1 MSVSEVVQPEGH
13 GAGAAPSP
21 WVTRWAH
28 LAPQGSNVLDLACG
42 AGRHVRYFAAL
53 GHPVLGVD
61 RDEIALASLAR
72 LPELHGR
79 AQFLAADIE
88 NEPWPLAGQQFGL
101 VVVTNYLWRPLLPAI
116 VAAVAPGGVLLYET
130 FAIGHERVG
139 RPSRPDFLLQPGELL
154 SACATLRV
162 IGYEDGTV
170 DQPLRVIQRIAAVR
184 QPEPSSGTLGWPLV
198 KEASAAG

>member
-1 MSVSEVVQPEGH
+1 MSLVHVVQAEGH

-28 LAPQGSNVLDLACG
+28 LAPPGCHVLDLACG
-42 AGRHVRYFAAL
+42 AGRHLRYFAAL

-72 LPELHGR
+72 LPELQGR
-79 AQFLAADIE
+79 AQFLSADIE
-88 NEPWPLAGQQFGL
+88 SEAWPLAGQQFGL

-130 FAIGHERVG
+130 FAMGHERVG
-139 RPSRPDFLLQPGELL
+139 RPARPDFLLQPGELL

-184 QPEPSSGTLGWPLV
+184 QPEPSSGTLGWPLA

>member
-1 MSVSEVVQPEGH
+1 MSLSDVVQPAGH

-21 WVTRWAH
+21 WVMRWAH

-42 AGRHVRYFAAL
+42 AGRHVRHFAAL
-53 GHPVLGVD
+53 GHSVLGVD
-61 RDEIALASLAR
+61 QDDVALASLAR
-72 LPELHGR
+72 LPELQGR
-79 AQFLAADIE
+79 AQFLAADLE
-88 NEPWPLAGQQFGL
+88 NAPWPLAGQQFGV

-130 FAIGHERVG
+130 FASGHERIG
-139 RPSRPDFLLQPGELL
+139 RPSRPDFLLQAGELL

-184 QPEPSSGTLGWPLV
+184 EAEASSGSLGWRLA
-198 KEASAAG
+198 KEACAAG

>member
-1 MSVSEVVQPEGH
+1 MSGVVLQPVGH

-28 LAPQGSNVLDLACG
+28 LAAPGCEVLDLACG
-42 AGRHVRYFAAL
+42 AGRHTRFFAAS
-53 GHPVLGVD
+53 GHSVLALD
-61 RDEIALASLAR
+61 RDTLALDSLAR
-72 LPELHGR
+72 LPELQGR
-79 AQFLAADIE
+79 VKCLAADIE
-88 NEPWPLAGQQFGL
+88 QAPWPLAGQQFGL

-184 QPEPSSGTLGWPLV
+184 QPEPSSGTLGWPLA

>member
-1 MSVSEVVQPEGH
+1 M
-13 GAGAAPSP
+13 
-21 WVTRWAH
+21 RWAH

-42 AGRHVRYFAAL
+42 AGRHVRHFAAL
-53 GHPVLGVD
+53 GHSVLGVD
-61 RDEIALASLAR
+61 QDDVALASLAR
-72 LPELHGR
+72 LPELQGR
-79 AQFLAADIE
+79 AQFLAADLE
-88 NEPWPLAGQQFGL
+88 NAPWPLAGQQFGV

-130 FAIGHERVG
+130 FASGHERIG
-139 RPSRPDFLLQPGELL
+139 RPSRPDFLLQAGELL

-184 QPEPSSGTLGWPLV
+184 EAEASSGSLGWRLA
-198 KEASAAG
+198 KEACAAG

>member
-1 MSVSEVVQPEGH
+1 MSLSELQPEGH
-13 GAGAAPSP
+13 GAGAAPSS

-28 LAPQGSNVLDLACG
+28 LAPKGSEVLDLACG
-42 AGRHVRYFAAL
+42 AGRHLRHFAAL

-61 RDEIALASLAR
+61 RDALALASLAR
-72 LPELHGR
+72 LPELQGR
-79 AQFLAADIE
+79 ARLLTADLENAA
-88 NEPWPLAGQQFGL
+88 WPLAGQQFGL

-130 FAIGHERVG
+130 FASGHERIG

-162 IGYEDGTV
+162 IAYEDGTV
-170 DQPLRVIQRIAAVR
+170 EEPLRVIQRIAAVR
-184 QPEPSSGTLGWPLV
+184 EPEPSSGTWGWPLAKV
-198 KEASAAG
+198 AAAAG